1 MKKLLALFIAATC
14 AVSTSAFAAAYTTE
28 ATISLQKD
36 EGTYKVYARVSKLVV
51 TDGKVTEK
59 LITQPRIQSSPGVP
73 ASLYVGPKPSE
84 SDYATKENVT
94 TDVSWPFPNE
104 SGTASCSVTIRQG
117 NEIVYKSN
125 FQLKVAGPG
134 RTPLIVAVAD
144 VVPKSV
150 RVVEDD
156 STVYL
161 LVELVGKT
169 KAEVKKLAIENSGN
183 KVKIRD
189 SQGGFTDGGLSLGTN
204 EEQTA
209 MVLHFDSKNAAMQV
223 ASILRGEKPR

>member
-223 ASILRGEKPR
+223 AGILRGEKFH